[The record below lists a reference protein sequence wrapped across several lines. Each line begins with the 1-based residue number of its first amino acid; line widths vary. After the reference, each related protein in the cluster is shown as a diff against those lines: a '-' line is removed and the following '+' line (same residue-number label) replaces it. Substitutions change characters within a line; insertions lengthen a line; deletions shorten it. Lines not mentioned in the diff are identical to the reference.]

1 VNQFAWIVLLVLFSG
16 LLLALVRG
24 GWTGPGGASAWFRTK
39 FKGQP
44 A

>member
-1 VNQFAWIVLLVLFSG
+1 MNQAAWVILAVLFSG
-16 LLLALVRG
+16 LLIALAKG
-24 GWTGPGGASAWFRTK
+24 GWTGHGGALDWFRAK

>member
-1 VNQFAWIVLLVLFSG
+1 MNQAAWITLAILFSG

-24 GWTGPGGASAWFRTK
+24 GWTGPGGAQAWFRVK

>member
-1 VNQFAWIVLLVLFSG
+1 MNQAAWIILAILFSG

-24 GWTGPGGASAWFRTK
+24 GWTGPGGALDWFRVK
-39 FKGQP
+39 FKGSP

>member
-1 VNQFAWIVLLVLFSG
+1 VNQVAWLLLAVLFSG
-16 LLLALVRG
+16 LLLALVGG
-24 GWTGPGGASAWFRTK
+24 GWTGSGGAKGWFRAK

>member
-1 VNQFAWIVLLVLFSG
+1 MNQAAWILLTILFAG

-24 GWTGPGGASAWFRTK
+24 GWTGTGGAQSWFRVK

>member
-1 VNQFAWIVLLVLFSG
+1 MNQVAWILLAILASG

-24 GWTGPGGASAWFRTK
+24 GWTGAGGAHDWFDAK

-44 A
+44 K